1 MRKRGLR
8 LGAIL
13 LIIVVVLVM
22 LGGIT
27 YLARSIFS
35 SNNTANNSVNNNNGA
50 AIGQKI
56 LTNPSKDAK
65 ITMSIRGPVVAKEK
79 HYDVDLTISQSSR
92 NLVIY
97 KDYDRKDVTK
107 RIDLDN
113 SDKAFGDLALALN
126 NNGFMT
132 ESKAEVEKNAGLCS
146 SGQLITFRVSDGNK
160 TQELWTTSCSANLG
174 NFGGK
179 GSIVIDLLLKQ
190 IPGASQAIADAKDN
204 Y

>member
-1 MRKRGLR
+1 MGTV
-8 LGAIL
+8 L

-27 YLARSIFS
+27 YLARSIFN
-35 SNNTANNSVNNNNGA
+35 SNNGGGAPAISNNNTT
-50 AIGQKI
+50 GQKI
-56 LTNPSKDAK
+56 LTNPGKDTK
-65 ITMSIRGPVVAKEK
+65 ITMSVRGPVVAKEK
-79 HYDVDLTISQSSR
+79 HYDVDLTIGQSSR

-113 SDKAFGDLALALN
+113 SPKAFSDLSLALN

-132 ESKAEVEKNAGLCS
+132 ESKEEVEKNNGLCS
-146 SGQLITFRVSDGNK
+146 SGQLITFKVVDGDK
-160 TQELWTTSCSANLG
+160 SQELWTTSCSANLG

-179 GSIVIDLLLKQ
+179 GSIVVDLLLKQ